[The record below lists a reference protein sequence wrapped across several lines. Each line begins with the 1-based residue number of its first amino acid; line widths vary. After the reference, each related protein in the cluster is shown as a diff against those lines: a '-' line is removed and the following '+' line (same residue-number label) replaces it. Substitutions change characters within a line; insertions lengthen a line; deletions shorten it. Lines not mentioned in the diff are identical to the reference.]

1 VKVCPAAVSVPV
13 RDVAPVFAATL
24 KDTFPFPAPLPPETS
39 VIHPVLAAAVQEHPL
54 PLITPNE
61 PVPTAEEKEE
71 LLAERA

>member
-13 RDVAPVFAATL
+13 RELAPVFAATL

-39 VIHPVLAAAVQEHPL
+39 VIHPALATAVQEHPL

-61 PVPTAEEKEE
+61 PAPASEENEV
-71 LLAERA
+71 LLAERE